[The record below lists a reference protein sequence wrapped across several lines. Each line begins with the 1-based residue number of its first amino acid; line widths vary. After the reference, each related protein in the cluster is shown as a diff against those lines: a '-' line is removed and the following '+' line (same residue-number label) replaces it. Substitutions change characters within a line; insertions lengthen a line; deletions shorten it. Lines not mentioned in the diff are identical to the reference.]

1 LKTTREDNLLEFL
14 TISTNGVNGTN
25 AVAKAIAGNLSVGD
39 VVLLQGGLATGKTTF
54 VKGFVSALKSSD
66 VVTSPT
72 FMLAQFYHTGRGQ
85 VLHIDAYRLD
95 SIHEFRDL
103 GLEPDMENSITLIEW
118 GDKVA
123 EDFPCALTVEFLH
136 NVSAP
141 DLRVLNISAN
151 CDRMANVVDALS
163 ASAEIA

>member
-1 LKTTREDNLLEFL
+1 MPEFL
-14 TISTNGVNGTN
+14 TINIRCHGVDGTD
-25 AVAKAIAGNLSVGD
+25 AVAKAIASNLSAGD

-54 VKGFVSALKSSD
+54 VKGFVSALESSE

-72 FMLAQFYHTGRGQ
+72 FMLAQFYRTGRGQ

-103 GLEPDMENSITLIEW
+103 GLESDIESSITLIEW

-123 EDFPCALTVEFLH
+123 EDFPCALTIEFLH
-136 NVSAP
+136 DPSAP
-141 DLRVLNISAN
+141 DLRVLIISAN
-151 CDRMANVVDALS
+151 CDRMADVVDALS
-163 ASAEIA
+163 ASAGIV